1 MNYNNASDNID
12 NIAQSFFF
20 VLIFCSLV
28 SDSYIVF
35 DNFLK
40 NNYVKKKVGFLKK
53 IYKITINLFCN
64 NYEKDNDGN
73 IIINKLTE
81 NVNKKVKKNNTLLK
95 INNPFDDIYKELEEI
110 KEIVENVIN
119 EDSVNEGSVNEGS
132 VNEGSVIN
140 EEHNIENHDN
150 EEHNIENHDN
160 EEHNIKNHDNE
171 EHNIENHDNEEY
183 NTENHNNED
192 DFKETIVKEYVV
204 KEFVVKEDKE
214 INNIKIKEKKIKKN
228 KKNIDD
234 DNYLIDKIKN
244 KNIKEVIKKKN

>member
-132 VNEGSVIN
+132 VNEGSVN
-140 EEHNIENHDN
+140 EGSVIN

-160 EEHNIKNHDNE
+160 EEHNIKNHNNE
-171 EHNIENHDNEEY
+171 EYNIENHDNEEY
-183 NTENHNNED
+183 NIENHDNED